1 MTVLKAQSMK
11 YGWPWGPAHEA
22 VVGELMGGQG
32 INEARFIECLGKGT
46 ASFIKE
52 EVDEENLLTG
62 IQ

>member
-1 MTVLKAQSMK
+1 MK

-32 INEARFIECLGKGT
+32 INEAKFIECLGKGT